1 MCVCLRCLQETITK
15 LETNLEQHKAY
26 QESCSQLVTWLRV
39 SREKLV
45 TCRDTHGD
53 KMTLLGKMDRVQVRH
68 CGGDGRVNL
77 S

>member
-1 MCVCLRCLQETITK
+1 MQETITK

-53 KMTLLGKMDRVQVRH
+53 KMTLLGKMDRVQV
-68 CGGDGRVNL
+68 CNFFQLYGV
-77 S
+77 